1 MIIDT
6 IPHKLANHIVTYNNN
21 SNQKKRCR
29 LKWRSNHMKLNTYI
43 GDDIM
48 QLTIYI

>member
-21 SNQKKRCR
+21 SNSNQKKKKEEEK
-29 LKWRSNHMKLNTYI
+29 LMKSKPNEI
-43 GDDIM
+43 
-48 QLTIYI
+48 